1 MGIAIASVE
10 CLAPVLEQN
19 PDSGDFAIQLPLTAT
34 LTEFSRLPSL
44 PDVPESRY
52 SYFVMDN
59 DNHQSVSEIEL
70 SAGIPQRVV
79 TRTKIGDLFT
89 ATSRIGGEARQIREH
104 IEVEPPEGVRGIMG
118 LSSRPSPYTLFVGDV
133 NPLVSQGTVM
143 ELIDSGLV
151 ITRGSKS
158 LLGVAATEYETIP
171 SEDDPFMGVAQ
182 FTVWINPTTGV
193 RLGGRM
199 IDISGSESELRLT
212 AIATDTTTTI
222 PDLVHTSVTDTISNI
237 RIAPLDDI
245 IQEGAD
251 SLLSEAITS
260 TASLVSSTWSV
271 GASIVVTGTSEIPEG
286 AQALRSALSAGALPN
301 LRSSW
306 LVVNELD
313 DGNGKVLIFQGNN
326 TSTLPI
332 VPIEDYWPP
341 SWSAMWN
348 DAPPGYLTNTR
359 QVTLTSS
366 ITGTQYSRNFAREE
380 ALPIPLPPFINLVT
394 WSEGDLRLVA
404 ASADAADEVVLGV
417 VRAWRSVAVE

>member
-260 TASLVSSTWSV
+260 TASLVSSTW
-271 GASIVVTGTSEIPEG
+271 
-286 AQALRSALSAGALPN
+286 ALPN